1 MPADSDAS
9 TAGLPAAVLWDLD
22 GTLVDTEPSW
32 MAAEHALAAEHGA
45 TWTHQDALSVVG
57 KDLRD
62 SGRIIVDRMRLP
74 LTVDEVVQQLMASV
88 VAALEAG
95 VEVRPGVAPLL
106 AELGAAGVPCAVVTM
121 SYDAIARSVVRALG
135 ENLFAAVVTGDAVT
149 HGKPHPEPYLTA
161 ADRLGV
167 APQDCFAIEDS
178 PTGAASADAA
188 GCQVIVVPN
197 MVEVTPKPE
206 WTLLDTLAGVSVRD
220 LVRQVEV
227 G

>member
-1 MPADSDAS
+1 MPADSDAG
-9 TAGLPAAVLWDLD
+9 TTGLPAAVLWDLD

-45 TWTHQDALSVVG
+45 TWTHEDALSVVG

-62 SGRIIVDRMRLP
+62 SGRIIIERMQLS
-74 LTVDEVVQQLMASV
+74 LGVDEVVQQLMASV
-88 VAALEAG
+88 VAALEQG
-95 VEVRPGVAPLL
+95 VSVRPGVAELL
-106 AELGAAGVPCAVVTM
+106 AELGAAEVPCAVVTM
-121 SYDAIARSVVRALG
+121 SYEVIARSVVRALG
-135 ENLFAAVVTGDAVT
+135 EDRFAAVVTGDAVT

-161 ADRLGV
+161 ARRLGV
-167 APQDCFAIEDS
+167 APRDCIAIEDS

-188 GCQVIVVPN
+188 GCRVVVVPN
-197 MVEVTPKPE
+197 MVEVTPEPT
-206 WTLLDTLAGVSVRD
+206 WTVLETLAGVSVRD